1 MNTAQQTLGLF
12 EELRA
17 QLTGALLEP
26 QDTGFTEVAQGWSL
40 GHQHHPAAVL
50 VAQDANDVVAAV
62 QFAQVYGLPIAVQ
75 STGHG
80 FVRAADGALLINVS
94 KLNKVEVDP
103 LTQTA
108 TVQAGATWAQVLEV
122 AHTHGLTGLVGD
134 TPSVG
139 AVGYTLGGG
148 MGWFGRKYG
157 LGCDALLEAKVITM
171 DGVLCTVNAEQTPEL
186 FWGLRGG
193 TGGLGIVTEMTIQLY
208 PENTVT
214 AANIIFPLE
223 SARDAARAYRD
234 WIQTVPNEVSSR
246 IMVMHGPDVE
256 ALPPFIRGR
265 TALMLQAVYSGS
277 EADAQTILQ
286 RLVNIP
292 GSSVK
297 IVECIAPKQLGQFF
311 GAPPAP
317 TEAVGRAEQ
326 LSELTDAMIEALVQ
340 FAESQPAP
348 FYLLEVRHL
357 GGAVAEVSDDATAF
371 AHRNAGFLVNY
382 HALVFAPF
390 VREIAAAS
398 VAAFTKTL
406 EPFASGKI
414 MPNFL
419 NGDEGVERD
428 RAAHPGLK
436 QMHLAMLKARFDPAN
451 LLRFARTP
459 GSRPA

>member
-1 MNTAQQTLGLF
+1 MSTTQTVTTSF

-17 QLTGALLEP
+17 ELHGVLLEP
-26 QDTGFTEVAQGWSL
+26 HDEGFVKAAQGWSL
-40 GHQHHPAAVL
+40 GHQHRPGAVL
-50 VAQDANDVVAAV
+50 VAQDASDVLAAV
-62 QFAQVYGLPIAVQ
+62 QFAQIYGLPIAVQ

-94 KLNKVEVDP
+94 QLNKVAVDP

-108 TVQAGATWAQVLEV
+108 TVQAGATWAQVLSA
-122 AHTHGLTGLVGD
+122 AHAHGLTGLVGD

-148 MGWFGRKYG
+148 LGWFGRKYG
-157 LGCDALLEAKVITM
+157 LGCDALIEAQVVTM
-171 DGVLCTVNAEQTPEL
+171 DGILRTVSAEQTPEL

-223 SARDAARAYRD
+223 AAREAIRAYRD
-234 WIQTVPNEVSSR
+234 WAKNAPDEVSSR
-246 IMVMHGPDVE
+246 VMVMHGPDVE
-256 ALPPFIRGR
+256 FLPPFIRGR
-265 TALMLQAVYSGS
+265 TAIMLQAVYSGS
-277 EADAQTILQ
+277 EEEAQTALQ
-286 RLVNIP
+286 DLLNLP
-292 GSSVK
+292 GSIAK
-297 IVECIAPKQLGQFF
+297 LVERIAPPQLGQFF

-317 TEAVGRAEQ
+317 SEAVGRAEQ
-326 LSELTDAMIEALVQ
+326 LSELTDEAIEAMIR

-348 FYLLEVRHL
+348 FYLFEVRHM
-357 GGAVAEVSDDATAF
+357 GGAIAKVADDATAF

-382 HALVFAPF
+382 HALVFAPT
-390 VREIAAAS
+390 VREVSSAS

>member
-1 MNTAQQTLGLF
+1 MSTTQITSTLF

-17 QLTGALLEP
+17 ELRGTLLEP
-26 QDTGFTEVAQGWSL
+26 HDTDFTKAVQGWSL

-50 VAQDANDVVAAV
+50 IAQDANDVVAAV
-62 QFAQVYGLPIAVQ
+62 QFAQVYGLPIATQ

-80 FVRAADGALLINVS
+80 FVRAADGALLVNVS
-94 KLNKVEVDP
+94 QLNKVEVDP

-108 TVQAGATWAQVLEV
+108 TVQAGATWAQVLSA
-122 AHTHGLTGLVGD
+122 AHAHGLTGLVGD

-148 MGWFGRKYG
+148 LGWFGRKYG
-157 LGCDALLEAKVITM
+157 LGCDALLEARVVTM
-171 DGVLCTVNAEQTPEL
+171 DGILRTVSAEETPEL

-214 AANIIFPLE
+214 AAQIIFPLE
-223 SARDAARAYRD
+223 AARDAVRTYRD
-234 WIQTVPNEVSSR
+234 WTKNAPDEVSSR
-246 IMVMHGPDVE
+246 VMVMHGPDVE
-256 ALPPFIRGR
+256 FLPPFIRGR
-265 TALMLQAVYSGS
+265 TAIMLQAVYSGS
-277 EADAQTILQ
+277 ESDAQNAFQDL
-286 RLVNIP
+286 LNIP
-292 GSSVK
+292 GSIAK
-297 IVECIAPKQLGQFF
+297 IVERIAPPQLGQFF

-317 TEAVGRAEQ
+317 TEAVGRSEQ
-326 LSELTDAMIEALVQ
+326 LSELSNEAIEAMLS
-340 FAESQPAP
+340 FAELQPAP
-348 FYLLEVRHL
+348 FYLFEIRHL
-357 GGAVAEVSDDATAF
+357 GGAIANVADDATAF
-371 AHRNAGFLVNY
+371 AHRNAAFLVNY
-382 HALVFAPF
+382 HALVFAPT
-390 VREIAAAS
+390 VREVSNAS
-398 VAAFTKTL
+398 VTAFTNAIQ
-406 EPFASGKI
+406 PFVTGKI

-419 NGDEGVERD
+419 NGDEGIERD

>member
-1 MNTAQQTLGLF
+1 MTTTQQTLTLF

-26 QDTGFTEVAQGWSL
+26 RDAGFAEAAQGWSL

-80 FVRAADGALLINVS
+80 FVRAADDALLINVS

-108 TVQAGATWAQVLEV
+108 TVQAGATWAQVLEA
-122 AHTHGLTGLVGD
+122 AHAHGLTGLVGD

-157 LGCDALLEAKVITM
+157 LGCDALLEAQVVTM
-171 DGVLCTVNAEQTPEL
+171 DGILRTVSAKQTPEL

-214 AANIIFPLE
+214 AAQIIFPIE
-223 SARDAARAYRD
+223 AAQGAARAYRD
-234 WIQTVPNEVSSR
+234 WLATVPNEVSSR

-256 ALPPFIRGR
+256 FLPPFIRGR

-277 EADAQTILQ
+277 EEDAQTTLQ
-286 RLVNIP
+286 GLLNIP
-292 GSSVK
+292 GSIAK
-297 IVECIAPKQLGQFF
+297 IVERVAPKQLGQFF

-317 TEAVGRAEQ
+317 SEAVGRAEQ
-326 LSELTDAMIEALVQ
+326 LSELTDEALAALIS

-348 FYLLEVRHL
+348 FYLFEVRHL
-357 GGAVAEVSDDATAF
+357 GGAITNVADGVTAF
-371 AHRNAGFLVNY
+371 AHRNAAFLVNY
-382 HALVFAPF
+382 HALVFAPT
-390 VREIAAAS
+390 VREVSNAS
-398 VAAFTKTL
+398 VTAFTNAIQ
-406 EPFASGKI
+406 PFASGKL

-419 NGDEGVERD
+419 NGDEGEKRD
-428 RAAHPGLK
+428 RAAYPGLK